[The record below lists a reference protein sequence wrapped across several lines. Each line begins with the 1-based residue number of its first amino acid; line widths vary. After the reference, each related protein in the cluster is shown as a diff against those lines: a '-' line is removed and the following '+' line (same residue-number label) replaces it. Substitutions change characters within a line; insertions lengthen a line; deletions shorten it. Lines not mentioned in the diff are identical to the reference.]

1 MGKVKFLISVKT
13 KIVGVVLIF
22 FMLAVI
28 GLSYLHIKAY
38 DKYYRSSLES
48 QGVAVGRSLVL
59 QLRKL
64 SFMGIPIQELDGFE
78 EQCASAVDAYDD
90 VIYAMVIE
98 ADGHVL
104 FSSETDKHREKIND
118 EYLPTDIETGDKA
131 KYVVQL
137 PNQPHVLDV
146 LVPFRYQAEGPIT
159 FIRVGLDSQFITVHS
174 RSLFLK
180 TLFTA
185 FICLAVFLGIFLNL
199 LNLIIMR
206 PLSRLENA
214 LMSIDRDSLTQIDVR
229 SNDEFGN
236 IATTFN
242 KMRSALHHSQKR
254 LKKYTQELE
263 EQVHQRTR
271 ELTRANRLL
280 QIDIE
285 KRKLTEEKLE
295 ELAYNDML
303 TGLPNR
309 VSVLRDLNNFI
320 ESDNAFDECAAVIF
334 IDIDRFKYVN
344 DTFGHATGDDL
355 LVEISVRLE
364 NALHRGDVVGRLGGD
379 EFIVITRIDNSSVA
393 LDTAGKIIEALTP
406 SISLVDF
413 EFIVTASIGI
423 ALYPCHATTS
433 SDLLQYADSA
443 MYQAKTRGRNCVSLY
458 SSELTAASKNKIVV
472 ESELRAALENEQF
485 VIHYQPRIHL
495 DTGQIASVEALIRWN
510 HPKRG
515 MLAPASFLPFASETN
530 LIVDIGKWVLEE
542 SCRAAARWGRR
553 SGAENISVS
562 VNVSELQVRSG
573 TLVETIENALSRASL
588 SPRRLEIEVL
598 EECVM
603 INDEIATQT
612 FQALGDLDIRLSID
626 DFGTG
631 YSSLN
636 RLTQLPFDTL
646 KMDGVFISELSHHK
660 DDKAIVQT
668 ILSLGHSLGMRVVA
682 ECIETLEQ
690 ANYLRSFGC
699 DEGQGYYFSKPLP
712 ERELIELIN
721 RRELVEA

>member
-1 MGKVKFLISVKT
+1 
-13 KIVGVVLIF
+13 
-22 FMLAVI
+22 MLAVV
-28 GLSYLHIKAY
+28 GLAYLQIQAY

-48 QGVAVGRSLVL
+48 QGVAVGRSLIT
-59 QLRKL
+59 QLRRL
-64 SFMGIPIQELDGFE
+64 AFMGIPIQELDGFE
-78 EQCASAVDAYDD
+78 QQCESAVNAYDD
-90 VIYAMVIE
+90 VIYAMVLE

-104 FSSETDKHREKIND
+104 FSSETDENVEMVSD
-118 EYLPTDIETGDKA
+118 ENLLAAVKSGNEPLYVAET
-131 KYVVQL
+131 L
-137 PNQPHVLDV
+137 IHPHVLNV
-146 LVPFRYQAEGPIT
+146 LVPFRYQPEGPIM
-159 FIRVGLDSQFITVHS
+159 IVRVGLDSQLMTVQS

-180 TLFTA
+180 TLITA
-185 FICLAVFLGIFLNL
+185 LICLAVFLGIFLNL

-206 PLSRLENA
+206 PLSKLESA
-214 LMSIDRDSLTQIDVR
+214 MMSFDCDSLTQIDVR

-242 KMRSALHHSQKR
+242 KMRSALYYSQKR

-263 EQVHQRTR
+263 GQVHQRTR
-271 ELTRANRLL
+271 ELTRTNRLL

-285 KRKLTEEKLE
+285 KRKVTEEKLE
-295 ELAYNDML
+295 ELAYYDTL

-320 ESDNAFDECAAVIF
+320 ESDHAFNECAAVIF

-355 LVEISVRLE
+355 LVEISARLE
-364 NALHRGDVVGRLGGD
+364 SVLHRNDVVGRLGGD
-379 EFIVITRIDNSSVA
+379 EFIVLTRIDNSSVA
-393 LDTAGKIIEALTP
+393 LETAGKIIEVLTP
-406 SISLVDF
+406 SISLVNF

-443 MYQAKTRGRNCVSLY
+443 MYQAKTKGRNCVSLY

-472 ESELRAALENEQF
+472 ESELRAALENKEF

-495 DTGQIASVEALIRWN
+495 DTGLIASVEALIRWN

-515 MLAPASFLPFASETN
+515 VLAPALFLPFASETN

-542 SCRAAARWGRR
+542 SCRAAARWGRL
-553 SGAENISVS
+553 GAETISVS

-573 TLVETIENALSRASL
+573 TLVETIETALAHASL

-612 FQALGDLDIRLSID
+612 FQALVDLDIRLSID

-646 KMDGVFISELSHHK
+646 KMDGVFIRELSQHR

-668 ILSLGHSLGMRVVA
+668 ILSLGQSLGMRVVA
-682 ECIETLEQ
+682 ECIETSEQ

-699 DEGQGYYFSKPLP
+699 DEGQGYYFSKPLT
-712 ERELIELIN
+712 ERELMKFIDS
-721 RRELVEA
+721 RELVEA